1 VIPTDA
7 EAASSLLAFAVI
19 FGTVG
24 LVALVAFLVGR

>member
-19 FGTVG
+19 FGTVAA
-24 LVALVAFLVGR
+24 LTLVAFLVGR